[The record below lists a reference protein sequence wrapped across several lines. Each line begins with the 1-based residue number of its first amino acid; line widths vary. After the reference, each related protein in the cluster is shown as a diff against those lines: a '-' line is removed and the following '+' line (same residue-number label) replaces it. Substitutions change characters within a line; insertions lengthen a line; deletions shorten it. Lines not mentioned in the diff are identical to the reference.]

1 MPVEGVGQPEPKSTG
16 SKNLKFS
23 YKQGVLVA
31 KREGYSFMSNS
42 VGPLWILEVNEVDT
56 PDHGKI
62 IRCFERLPDGV
73 FIGNP
78 GDGATPLW
86 FRIEKMTRPDGAKI
100 EVATHV
106 TLEEPEAPDNKEGA
120 RGLF

>member
-16 SKNLKFS
+16 SKNLAFS

-42 VGPLWILEVNEVDT
+42 VGPLWILEVNDPDS

-62 IRCFERLPDGV
+62 IRCFERLPDHV
-73 FIGNP
+73 TVGNTD
-78 GDGATPLW
+78 DGATPLW

-100 EVATHV
+100 EVATHIG
-106 TLEEPEAPDNKEGA
+106 LEKPADADKKKGA
-120 RGLF
+120 KGLF